1 LSPGIYQVRIGAR
14 ESGNAKVGTVLLD
27 LDVPDF
33 SKEKLAMSGLVITSA
48 SASGVPTA
56 RADDQFKDVLPGA
69 PTTIRDFPRQD
80 EVATFVEVYDNDT
93 RTPHR
98 VEINT
103 TVLADDGT
111 VVFSASEER
120 RSEELGAKGG
130 GYGHTA
136 RIPLKGLSPGRYV
149 LRTEARSLL
158 ASRPTVS
165 RELEFRV
172 R

>member
-1 LSPGIYQVRIGAR
+1 MLAYDPELAVASLMKADKKLAKVVQRAGEFTMRPKRLQSVFHALFQAIVYQQLSGKAAGTILSRVLALYEEVQQALVLPAPAERRPLVAAAVADYFRELLSPFEMSFRGYQESNR
-14 ESGNAKVGTVLLD
+14 EL
-27 LDVPDF
+27 
-33 SKEKLAMSGLVITSA
+33 
-48 SASGVPTA
+48 
-56 RADDQFKDVLPGA
+56 Q
-69 PTTIRDFPRQD
+69 
-80 EVATFVEVYDNDT
+80 
-93 RTPHR
+93 
-98 VEINT
+98 
-103 TVLADDGT
+103 
-111 VVFSASEER
+111 R